1 MLTLI
6 LASLAIGAAFV
17 MVGTLLES
25 WMDNTHAL
33 PPESVKVELSE
44 TDNKKVEETRDLI
57 HDKFGEDVA
66 DTIAKAS
73 NKERIDIMDEF
84 AKDLAKLYGLDID
97 IDITVDDVS
106 LWGYYSHNEKKAVFN
121 IAALMIDAKNE
132 SFKAVVFE
140 VIDTIIHE
148 LRHAVQH
155 KSMSD
160 SDFWDIGEERAKLWE
175 QNMKN
180 YIRAGVDPRGYA
192 SQPVEADAVTFA
204 GAVMSEV
211 K

>member
-1 MLTLI
+1 MLTAI
-6 LASLAIGAAFV
+6 LTGIAIGFV
-17 MVGTLLES
+17 ATVFAGLLEG
-25 WMDNTHAL
+25 WMNNEVAEL
-33 PPESVKVELSE
+33 PESVKVELSE
-44 TDNKKVEETRDLI
+44 TDNKKVEETRELI

-73 NKERIDIMDEF
+73 NKERVDMMDEF
-84 AKDLAKLYGLDID
+84 AKELAVLYGLDID
-97 IDITVDDVS
+97 IDITVDKVS
-106 LWGYYSHNEKKAVFN
+106 SWGYYSHDEKKAVFN
-121 IAALMIDAKNE
+121 IAALMIDSNDE

-155 KSMSD
+155 KSVSD
-160 SDFWDIGEERAKLWE
+160 PAFWDIGEERAKAWE
-175 QNMKN
+175 TNMRN

-192 SQPVEADAVTFA
+192 RQPIEADATAFA
-204 GAVMSEV
+204 GTVMSEV